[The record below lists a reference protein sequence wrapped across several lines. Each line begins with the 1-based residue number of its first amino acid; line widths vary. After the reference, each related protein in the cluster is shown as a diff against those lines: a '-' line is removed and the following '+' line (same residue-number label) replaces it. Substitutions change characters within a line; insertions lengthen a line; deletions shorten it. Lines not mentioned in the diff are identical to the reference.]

1 MFSEESALSAHFW
14 QALEVLS
21 MSIFGSMSRIFSNCA
36 SNKKKFNI
44 LVYSDKWEAVE
55 ELIIRA
61 NYREKNGILTQYNQ
75 PTDDYPSME
84 YLRNKVYT
92 DLVIEDFECFYSIEI
107 VPFNDVSKERL
118 VKNA

>member
-1 MFSEESALSAHFW
+1 MNQVYVLKYEEIGNN
-14 QALEVLS
+14 LE
-21 MSIFGSMSRIFSNCA
+21 
-36 SNKKKFNI
+36 I
-44 LVYSDKWEAVE
+44 LGVYSDKWEAVE

>member
-1 MFSEESALSAHFW
+1 MNQVYVLKYEEIGNN
-14 QALEVLS
+14 LE
-21 MSIFGSMSRIFSNCA
+21 
-36 SNKKKFNI
+36 I
-44 LVYSDKWEAVE
+44 LGVYSDKWEAVE

-84 YLRNKVYT
+84 YLRNKVYS

-118 VKNA
+118 IKNA

>member
-1 MFSEESALSAHFW
+1 MNQVYVLKYEEIGNN
-14 QALEVLS
+14 LE
-21 MSIFGSMSRIFSNCA
+21 
-36 SNKKKFNI
+36 I
-44 LVYSDKWEAVE
+44 LGVYSDKWEAVE

-92 DLVIEDFECFYSIEI
+92 DLVIEDLECFYSIEI
-107 VPFNDVSKERL
+107 IPFNDVSKERL